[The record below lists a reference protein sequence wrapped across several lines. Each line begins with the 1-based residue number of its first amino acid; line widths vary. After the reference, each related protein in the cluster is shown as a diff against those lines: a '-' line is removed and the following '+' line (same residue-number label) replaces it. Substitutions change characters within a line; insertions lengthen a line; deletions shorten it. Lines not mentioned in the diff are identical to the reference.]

1 MAARLLNE
9 KLQTAFLTS
18 LETDRD
24 PVRSYFELRRVCKA
38 FSDRVVLKNANFH
51 VKGGETYMITIS
63 DKWEWGLPRDSAGRS
78 YFLRTETTEAA

>member
-24 PVRSYFELRRVCKA
+24 PVKSYFELRKVCKA
-38 FSDRVVLKNANFH
+38 FADRVVLKNASIH
-51 VKGGETYMITIS
+51 VKGGETYMITIP
-63 DKWEWGLPRDSAGRS
+63 DKWK
-78 YFLRTETTEAA
+78 